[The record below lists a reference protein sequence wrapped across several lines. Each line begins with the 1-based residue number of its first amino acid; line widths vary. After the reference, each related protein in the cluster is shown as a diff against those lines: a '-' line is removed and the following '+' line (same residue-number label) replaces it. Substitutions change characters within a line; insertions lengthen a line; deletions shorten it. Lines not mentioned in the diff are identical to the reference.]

1 MNWRPFQDFV
11 YVRGHSPVKIR
22 PILPKA
28 SEPSGSGEKPLSSDG
43 GHPAVECVTD
53 NRNPVKVKYT
63 GVIRDHR
70 VEALGGRHVHAQ
82 PDVIK

>member
-1 MNWRPFQDFV
+1 M
-11 YVRGHSPVKIR
+11 RGHPPVKIR

-28 SEPSGSGEKPLSSDG
+28 SEPSGSSERPLSSHG
-43 GHPAVECVTD
+43 GHSAVERVTD

-63 GVIRDHR
+63 GVIRDHG

-82 PDVIK
+82 TDVIQ